1 MDLYHH
7 RVAWVLS
14 VSAFSVGLGYLL
26 MSVAP
31 TYFLILAALSL
42 GSIGSAMWHPP
53 ALGLLARRFPERRG
67 EFISLHRSMG
77 SIGDAVS
84 PHCIGR
90 FPGRRNRLGRV
101 VLVGLALGPH

>member
-26 MSVAP
+26 MSIAP

-53 ALGLLARRFPERRG
+53 ALGLLARRFPRG
-67 EFISLHRSMG
+67 GACSFR
-77 SIGDAVS
+77 
-84 PHCIGR
+84 CTGR
-90 FPGRRNRLGRV
+90 WEASGTPS
-101 VLVGLALGPH
+101 AHWH